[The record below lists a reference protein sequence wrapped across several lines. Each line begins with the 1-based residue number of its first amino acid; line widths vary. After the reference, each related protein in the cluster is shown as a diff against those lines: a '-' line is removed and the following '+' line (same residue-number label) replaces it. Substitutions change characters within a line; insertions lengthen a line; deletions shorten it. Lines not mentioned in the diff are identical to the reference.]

1 MCAAFPTKRRRTGGS
16 KTPAGSENGAVR
28 WNGVVNK
35 YCVPCK
41 NDALESHDVRHN
53 AATPRT
59 QASAQRCVD
68 LLERPCARAEVL
80 LAELVERHRA
90 GVEMSVKVFGVGR
103 EVEEAREDLALHGW
117 LGDLVL
123 GADVGGGVVAEVQF
137 AQLDFTQGNRRRAKP
152 HRLRELP
159 NAYLEPRERASILS
173 AITNCAISPLS
184 RSISASS
191 SDCVNSAD
199 RTSCPSL
206 FQ

>member
-1 MCAAFPTKRRRTGGS
+1 
-16 KTPAGSENGAVR
+16 
-28 WNGVVNK
+28 VVNK
-35 YCVPCK
+35 YCGVLCK
-41 NDALESHDVRHN
+41 NDALERNDVRHN

-59 QASAQRCVD
+59 RASAQRGVD
-68 LLERPCARAEVL
+68 LLEHPCARAEIL
-80 LAELVERHRA
+80 LAELVERHRV
-90 GVEMSVKVFGVGR
+90 GVEVRVKVFGVGCQ
-103 EVEEAREDLALHGW
+103 VEKAGEDLALDGG

-123 GADVGGGVVAEVQF
+123 SADAVGGVVAGAQF
-137 AQLDFTQGNRRRAKP
+137 AQLDFTQSNQRRTNRIDSDP
-152 HRLRELP
+152 ELP